1 MRIAFFSRYQNSLNR
16 GAETF
21 VYELSRRLQKKHIVE
36 ILSNQEG
43 DSLKRILSGSFDIV
57 MPINGGFQ
65 SLTASLGRLAAKY
78 KLIVVGQ
85 AGIGRG
91 LIWDTAIVQP
101 DIFVALTDYMARWV
115 KKWAWNSRVVKIHN
129 GVDLDKFKPSG
140 EKIKFNLPSPI
151 ILSVGALEWYK
162 HHELAIEAVS
172 QLKQGSLLVVG
183 SGKERE
189 RLEQLGKSKLD
200 RRFKILQAEFKDL
213 PAIYRSVDL
222 FTLPSWSREAFG
234 IVYLEAMA
242 SGLGVVAPDDATRRE
257 VIGNGGLLVDVTNST
272 EYAEAIKQALKI
284 DWSKKSRSQA
294 EKFSWDKIA
303 KEYEQLMLSLVN
315 SNK

>member
-1 MRIAFFSRYQNSLNR
+1 MRIACLSRYQNSFQR

-21 VYELSRRLQKKHIVE
+21 VYELSRRLQKKYIVE
-36 ILSNQEG
+36 ILSNKEA

-57 MPINGGFQ
+57 MSINGGFQ

-140 EKIKFNLPSPI
+140 EKIKFDLPSPI

-172 QLKQGSLLVVG
+172 QLKEGSLLVVG

-189 RLEQLGKSKLD
+189 QLEQLGKSKLD
-200 RRFKILQAEFKDL
+200 KRFKILQADFKEL

-222 FTLPSWSREAFG
+222 FTLPSWDREAFG

-257 VIGNGGLLVDVTNST
+257 VIEDGGLLVDVTDSATYT
-272 EYAEAIKQALKI
+272 EALEKALKI
-284 DWSKKSRSQA
+284 DWSQKARSQA
-294 EKFSWDKIA
+294 KKFSWDEIA
-303 KEYEQLMLSLVN
+303 KQYETLIFDMI
-315 SNK
+315 KA